1 MSLVTPE
8 FGLLF
13 WMVVI
18 FGIVFFL
25 LAKFGFPIITDMLD
39 ERSARIAKS
48 LKDADEIEARMATW
62 KVEQAQLLEAARK
75 QQSEI
80 LRKAAETREQIIAE
94 ARDRAREEADRL
106 LKDAKTQ
113 IEAEKESA
121 LRDVRKEIALL
132 SVEVASGSF
141 LRSLLS
147 MRTSVIC
154 CAPAPLI
161 WSGEDGANAVM
172 SLSSTMTSLPRRAM
186 AVPCLSPMSAFAAAM
201 RSLTTFRSKA
211 FSGSASMAL
220 KRLSKRSIAP
230 PFLTSFA

>member
-48 LKDADEIEARMATW
+48 LKDADEIEARMASW

-80 LRKAAETREQIIAE
+80 LRKAAETREQIITE
-94 ARDRAREEADRL
+94 ARDRAREEADRI
-106 LKDAKTQ
+106 LKEAKTQ

-132 SVEVASGSF
+132 SVEVAEKV
-141 LRSLLS
+141 LRHEL
-147 MRTSVIC
+147 
-154 CAPAPLI
+154 
-161 WSGEDGANAVM
+161 SGED
-172 SLSSTMTSLPRRAM
+172 SQRALLEQLVEESHQ
-186 AVPCLSPMSAFAAAM
+186 A
-201 RSLTTFRSKA
+201 
-211 FSGSASMAL
+211 
-220 KRLSKRSIAP
+220 RLN
-230 PFLTSFA
+230 